1 MLFTEGVN
9 ELKGHLSI
17 RVYRCGQLY
26 QEEETDNLIVTQ
38 GRLNLAKLLSGETG
52 MHISHVG
59 IGTGTDAAV
68 STDTDLTE
76 EVLIAIS
83 DAKVA
88 TGLTAPDGTTF
99 DDPRVVQFHFRIGL
113 EVGVGMTIGEY
124 GLYAAD
130 GTLFSRIVRASTFT
144 KTSIDAIEGYWQIQ
158 F

>member
-1 MLFTEGVN
+1 MLFKEGVN

-17 RVYRCGQLY
+17 KVYRGGTLY
-26 QEEETDNLIVTQ
+26 REEETDNLIVTQ
-38 GRLNLAKLLSGETG
+38 GRLNLAKLLSGLTG
-52 MHISHVG
+52 IHVSHVG

-68 STDTDLTE
+68 STDTDLSD
-76 EVLIAIS
+76 VIKIAVS

-88 TGLTAPDGTTF
+88 TGLTAPDGTIF

-113 EVGVGMTIGEY
+113 EVGVGMAIGEY
-124 GLYAAD
+124 GLYSAD

>member
-1 MLFTEGVN
+1 MLLREP
-9 ELKGHLSI
+9 LKDLHGHLSI
-17 RVYRCGQLY
+17 KVYRGGELY
-26 QEEETDNLIVTQ
+26 KHEETDNLIVTQ

-52 MHISHVG
+52 MYVSHAG
-59 IGTGTDAAV
+59 IGTGTDAAI

-76 EVLIAIS
+76 VIKIAVS

-99 DDPRVVQFHFRIGL
+99 DDPRVAQFHFRIGL
-113 EVGVGMTIGEY
+113 EVGVGMEIGEY

-144 KTSIDAIEGYWQIQ
+144 KTAIDAIEGYWQIQ